1 MTTDADLSLAEIGR
15 SIRRVERF
23 LEGVVLRSVW
33 EVQMAALNQQY
44 TSLREDHNKLKQASE
59 DRDADDRRRNWMLVG
74 VLLSPLVTVFA
85 TYLLLR
91 SK

>member
-33 EVQMAALNQQY
+33 EVQMAALNQQFNAM
-44 TSLREDHNKLKQASE
+44 RDDHNKLKQSNE
-59 DRDADDRRRNWMLVG
+59 DREIADRSRNWMLFG
-74 VLLSPLVTVFA
+74 VMLSPVVTVSG
-85 TYLLLR
+85 TYLLLHH
-91 SK
+91 